1 MQKRIIEH
9 LLLQNL
15 GAFLLLLSLVAC
27 TSEQGPKKDT
37 EDPREELIYARS
49 QEAPIILC
57 KTPKENSLRSA
68 IPYSVDQYIG
78 FTYNPEHGIIGD
90 QECFKRQIFDI
101 DRFEKENPR
110 GVEILSMK
118 DTKADYNVFASSES
132 LIKNIVDK
140 YTSTHKVGF
149 DIVFFKIGYEK
160 TFSRIFH
167 KHVEY
172 QKNQVRGV
180 LNVLCQDAR
189 YTLDRSPRLDNVLRH
204 KYLSK
209 SFLDSLYNRPFDKLF
224 STDGIYS
231 PSVIT
236 RYIAGGKADVLFEGT
251 SKKNVES
258 TSLEEDLRETIEAS
272 IHVSA
277 SDIELSPKPETET
290 KSSYLRNQD
299 DDRDD
304 HRDEDEPGNSSSSNQ
319 SGETKNFN
327 TLKVSYRTIGGG
339 HAMAFSAPMKYGN
352 LKVDLTPWV
361 NSLNDKSTHVLID
374 IPDGGF
380 TPISEF
386 IQEENFR
393 KRIEYKAYNTSF
405 SEPYIEIR
413 FGINKY
419 PWLHTIQKQP
429 KFPCKSPQPLDLILH
444 TRHGD
449 EISLRPIHEND
460 KSFWQA
466 QYEDEYNRKVKEI
479 ADYAHKYYNLDI
491 RKTFFSKMF
500 EAPGEMSPL
509 KQMRSTG
516 GDELKVISIPTISIK
531 LFGLKEGQ
539 LKRCKHPYYYD
550 EAKGLFM
557 QYLYFVEGNKRYA
570 FAIYEPYILD
580 TYGLRKLFENAK
592 EEALSIHDLRLF
604 RIIGL

>member
-1 MQKRIIEH
+1 MRKRIIEH

-27 TSEQGPKKDT
+27 TSEQGPKKNT
-37 EDPREELIYARS
+37 EDPRGELIYARS

-118 DTKADYNVFASSES
+118 DTKADYNVFASGES

-149 DIVFFKIGYEK
+149 DILFFKIGYEK

-204 KYLSK
+204 KYLSD
-209 SFLDSLYNRPFDKLF
+209 SFLDNLYNRPFDQLF
-224 STDGIYS
+224 SRGGSYS

-277 SDIELSPKPETET
+277 SDIELSPKTETET

-319 SGETKNFN
+319 SEETKNFN

-339 HAMAFSAPMKYGN
+339 YAMAFSAPMKYDN

-393 KRIEYKAYNTSF
+393 KRIKYEAYNTSF
-405 SEPYIEIR
+405 REPYIEIR

-531 LFGLKEGQ
+531 MFGLKEGQ

-592 EEALSIHDLRLF
+592 EEALSIHDLRHF